1 MFNFKGTMSQVIMV
15 SPRTSL
21 KQRWV
26 SQLIQDPSG
35 TDWWM
40 SLAVKD
46 VLMVKSIKFL
56 FNFSND
62 QI

>member
-1 MFNFKGTMSQVIMV
+1 MFNFKGTMLKVIMGN
-15 SPRTSL
+15 PRTSL

-46 VLMVKSIKFL
+46 VLMVKSIKFP
-56 FNFSND
+56 FNFRNEH
-62 QI
+62 I